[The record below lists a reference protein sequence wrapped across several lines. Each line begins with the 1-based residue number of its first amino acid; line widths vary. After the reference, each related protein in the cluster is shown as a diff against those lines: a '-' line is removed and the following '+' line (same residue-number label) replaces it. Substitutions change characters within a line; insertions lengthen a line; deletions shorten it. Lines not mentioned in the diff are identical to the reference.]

1 MSVTIRLGTISKRR
15 NSTKRPTDLELPDV
29 RSVDLK
35 DTTSYDAPTFLLTG
49 NDLADNYLK
58 WGNRYYFINDVRSVR
73 HNLMEV
79 ECILDVLA
87 TYKTEILASTQ
98 FVSYSASHAGNA
110 TWLQDNRIPVI
121 NETEVDKNTETLSAL
136 FSLTGF
142 YVLSVVGKSGCETFA
157 VTEAQLSTL
166 ITHIQDWRVGASNAI
181 IAAIPSNPT
190 GATTEIAAIE
200 NLAGYLKAI
209 QAAAV
214 QSDFAGNA
222 YANATQ
228 CIRSCI
234 WVPFLSAAFIQG
246 STKNIFL
253 GEYDTGV
260 SAQTIRTSPQTGYQG
275 IDIPW
280 FHSDWRRAY
289 CESVYLYLP
298 LVGLIQLSADS
309 ITNSP
314 SLVIHYSATA
324 SDGCV
329 CYEIEAGGE
338 IIGTYA
344 GQASANYPIGIN
356 QQASAGEIVQTAAA
370 GIEKMVATGVQ
381 STISPLSMG
390 VAAVGIGMQGIST
403 GYNIMDTAK
412 STHVSCIGG
421 IGGGAGVGL
430 DLSLMC
436 YTVNHETIV
445 NPADM
450 AATMGRPVMKPMQ
463 LSGLSGYCQCANAH
477 VAAPAQAGELDAL
490 DGYIN
495 SGFYIE

>member
-1 MSVTIRLGTISKRR
+1 MSVTVFFAQVSKRR
-15 NSTKRPTDLELPDV
+15 NSTFQGTFTASFDCV
-29 RSVDLK
+29 LK
-35 DTTSYDAPTFLLTG
+35 DATSIDRPTFLLSAASFDY
-49 NDLADNYLK
+49 NAAQ
-58 WGNRYYFINDVRSVR
+58 WGSRYYLIDNVVSVR
-73 HNLMEV
+73 NNQWEV
-79 ECILDVLA
+79 SCVLDVLA
-87 TYKTEILASTQ
+87 TYKSDILASTQ
-98 FVSYSASHAGNA
+98 YVTYSASHPGNA

-121 NETEVDKNTETLSAL
+121 NDTEVDKNTEALSAL

-142 YVLSVVGKSGCETFA
+142 YVLSVVGKTGCETFA
-157 VTEAQLSTL
+157 VTAAQLASL
-166 ITHIQDWRVGASNAI
+166 IANVQNWRTTSASAI
-181 IAAIPSNPT
+181 IGAIPAGPT

-200 NLAGYLKAI
+200 NLTGYLKAI
-209 QAAAV
+209 QSATV
-214 QSDFAGNA
+214 QSDFLGNA

-234 WVPFLSAAFIQG
+234 WVPFLSTAFVQG
-246 STKNIFL
+246 TAKNIYL
-253 GEYDTGV
+253 GEFDTGV
-260 SAQTIRTSPQTGYQG
+260 KAQTIRTSPQTGYQG

-280 FHSDWRRAY
+280 FHTDWRRAY

-314 SLVIHYSATA
+314 SLVVHYSATA

-390 VAAVGIGMQGIST
+390 VAAVGIGMQGIAT
-403 GYNIMDTAK
+403 GYNVMDTAK

-445 NPADM
+445 NPSDM
-450 AATMGRPVMKPMQ
+450 AATMGYPCMSPMS
-463 LSGLSGYCQCANAH
+463 LSGLSGFTQCANAH
-477 VAAPAQAGELDAL
+477 VSAPAQAEELDAIDSYL
-490 DGYIN
+490 N
-495 SGFYIE
+495 TGFFIE